1 MKHDSII
8 GKIQSIVRDVL
19 DDESLS
25 ITANTE
31 AADVEGWDSLAHIN
45 IVSQI
50 ESEFGVR
57 FSLDELARFSA
68 VGKIVEALQQKSK

>member
-1 MKHDSII
+1 MNNEYII

-25 ITANTE
+25 IDAHTE
-31 AADVEGWDSLAHIN
+31 AADVEGWDSLANIN

-57 FSLDELARFSA
+57 FSLDELAQLSA
-68 VGKIVEALQQKSK
+68 VGKIVEALHLKSL

>member
-1 MKHDSII
+1 MNHDSII

-19 DDESLS
+19 DDESLNV
-25 ITANTE
+25 TANTE

-57 FSLDELARFSA
+57 FSLDELARFSV

>member
-1 MKHDSII
+1 MDNKII
-8 GKIQSIVRDVL
+8 TSKIQSIVQDVL
-19 DDESLS
+19 DDESLEVDEQ
-25 ITANTE
+25 TE

-57 FSLDELARFSA
+57 FSLNELAGFST
-68 VGKIVEALQQKSK
+68 VGKIVEAIQHKTS

>member
-25 ITANTE
+25 INANTE

-68 VGKIVEALQQKSK
+68 VGKIVEALQQKSE

>member
-1 MKHDSII
+1 MENKTILY
-8 GKIQSIVRDVL
+8 KIQLIVKDVL
-19 DDESLS
+19 DIESLE
-25 ITANTE
+25 INEQTE
-31 AADVEGWDSLAHIN
+31 TTHVEGWDSLAHIN

-68 VGKIVEALQQKSK
+68 VGKIVEALQQKTS

>member
-25 ITANTE
+25 VTANTE

-68 VGKIVEALQQKSK
+68 VGKIVEVLQQKSK

>member
-25 ITANTE
+25 VTANTE

>member
-1 MKHDSII
+1 MKHDCIV

-25 ITANTE
+25 VTANTE

-68 VGKIVEALQQKSK
+68 VGKIVDALLQKSK

>member
-25 ITANTE
+25 INSNTE

-68 VGKIVEALQQKSK
+68 VGKIVEALQQKSE